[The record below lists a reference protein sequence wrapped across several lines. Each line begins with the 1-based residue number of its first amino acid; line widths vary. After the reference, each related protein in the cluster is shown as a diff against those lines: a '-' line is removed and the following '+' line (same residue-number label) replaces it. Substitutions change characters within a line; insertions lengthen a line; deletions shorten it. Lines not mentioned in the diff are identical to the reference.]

1 MAEKTREGV
10 GKEKSLSFILVPIGT
25 ITMEIREGLLI
36 ELEIHLTY
44 DPAILLKYCLSV

>member
-10 GKEKSLSFILVPIGT
+10 GKEKSLSFILVPVDT

-36 ELEIHLTY
+36 ELEIRLTY
-44 DPAILLKYCLSV
+44 DPAILLEYYVSA